1 MSGHEK
7 TIIIVEKGKWITVHQ
22 TNCCEHRENIPQPEW
37 EVCLKTKENTEQLE
51 DRVMKTAAQYFGEDL
66 LPYLGIK
73 GRIRRIAPTEHIHLE
88 ARRLEEDFNFEMQDG
103 SYRHLEFE
111 SDRISTKDLRRFREY
126 EAFIGMSFDA
136 PVSTIVIC
144 TANVKKRKTELVNG
158 DSVFRIQVIYLKD
171 RNGDRILR
179 WLDKRRAK
187 GKPIGAKRLLP
198 LLLTPL
204 MSGELPLE
212 ERICRGL
219 DLLRCEEAGIEKDTR
234 RKMETIL
241 YALAVKLLDGNTL
254 EKVKEKFGMTLL
266 GEMLVADGM
275 RKGMQEGMQKGLQIK
290 LISMVRKKMLRG
302 YDPAQIADVLEEE
315 PEKVEKICRIPKAT
329 GMISFF
335 TEQWHRERRETGKAS
350 LRSVALLLYQM
361 RWLRGFDFP
370 GCDFS

>member
-1 MSGHEK
+1 
-7 TIIIVEKGKWITVHQ
+7 
-22 TNCCEHRENIPQPEW
+22 
-37 EVCLKTKENTEQLE
+37 
-51 DRVMKTAAQYFGEDL
+51 
-66 LPYLGIK
+66 
-73 GRIRRIAPTEHIHLE
+73 
-88 ARRLEEDFNFEMQDG
+88 RRLEEDFNFEMQDG

-111 SDRISTKDLRRFREY
+111 SYRISTKDLRRFREY

-136 PVSTIVIC
+136 PVSTFVIC

-241 YALAVKLLDGNTL
+241 YALAVKLLDGNAL

>member
-1 MSGHEK
+1 M
-7 TIIIVEKGKWITVHQ
+7 
-22 TNCCEHRENIPQPEW
+22 
-37 EVCLKTKENTEQLE
+37 
-51 DRVMKTAAQYFGEDL
+51 
-66 LPYLGIK
+66 
-73 GRIRRIAPTEHIHLE
+73 
-88 ARRLEEDFNFEMQDG
+88 
-103 SYRHLEFE
+103 
-111 SDRISTKDLRRFREY
+111 
-126 EAFIGMSFDA
+126 
-136 PVSTIVIC
+136 
-144 TANVKKRKTELVNG
+144 
-158 DSVFRIQVIYLKD
+158 
-171 RNGDRILR
+171 
-179 WLDKRRAK
+179 
-187 GKPIGAKRLLP
+187 
-198 LLLTPL
+198 
-204 MSGELPLE
+204 
-212 ERICRGL
+212 

-234 RKMETIL
+234 RKMETTL
-241 YALAVKLLDGNTL
+241 YALAVKLLDGNAL